1 MKRFYFD
8 SWPRKNKWPGVYFT
22 MKGIAKE
29 RQGWRVCYLQRYLQD
44 ALNSHQIVL
53 SKVTSCSSSQDTLK
67 VLYSFIYYFIHVQN
81 GLFCQIVYKP
91 IHYSFL
97 KVDLDELL
105 VRRVAELVGFQ
116 VTTLKLSC
124 NCRLQ
129 RPCVRMPI
137 SFPSCRLND
146 FCYTS
151 SSVSCF
157 KKV

>member
-1 MKRFYFD
+1 MGAN
-8 SWPRKNKWPGVYFT
+8 SRKNKWPEVYFT

-44 ALNSHQIVL
+44 ALISHQIVL

-67 VLYSFIYYFIHVQN
+67 VLYSFIYYFINVQN

-116 VTTLKLSC
+116 VTTLKLSSQ
-124 NCRLQ
+124 LL
-129 RPCVRMPI
+129 
-137 SFPSCRLND
+137 PSKTMCQDANI
-146 FCYTS
+146 
-151 SSVSCF
+151 VSIMQT
-157 KKV
+157 